1 MESSGPRESERLE
14 LSFLDQ
20 VSVIASGITLFA
32 FVLLVWIGRRD
43 AEMESMPLG
52 EARDILY
59 KRLVCLD
66 EVWPF
71 FMVLFC
77 SLAVVTAWFLIP
89 AGINEG
95 GM

>member
-1 MESSGPRESERLE
+1 MESSGPRESERPE
-14 LSFLDQ
+14 LSSLDQ

-43 AEMESMPLG
+43 AEMVSMPLG
-52 EARDILY
+52 EARDILS
-59 KRLVCLD
+59 KRLARLD

-71 FMVLFC
+71 LMVLFC

-89 AGINEG
+89 AGA
-95 GM
+95 